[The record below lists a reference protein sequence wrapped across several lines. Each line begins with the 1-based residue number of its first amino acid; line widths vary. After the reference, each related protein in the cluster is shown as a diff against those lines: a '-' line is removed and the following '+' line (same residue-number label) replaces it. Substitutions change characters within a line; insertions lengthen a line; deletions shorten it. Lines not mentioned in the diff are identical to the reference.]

1 MDFLQIPGYPQGT
14 GSSIPD
20 DVKALPEHLLRQ
32 KRKSN
37 VRWSRQ
43 ASVFTT
49 GFFPS
54 LTWDLYQYN
63 PDMVGNKDRDPTPED
78 FFKTIKQLGAG
89 TFGTVKLV
97 ETHVTGERLAMKIMD
112 KSKCRSK
119 IRNRELK
126 AHILVGPCPFIVRYH
141 SCFQT
146 EYHPGG
152 SLAKFMDENGHF
164 DVPTTRDIKLTN
176 MLLGTDNHVRLC
188 DLGLCKL
195 GITSD
200 KKTHSRCG
208 ALRYSVLQ
216 KRPYGKEVDWW
227 SMGVVLYRMLT
238 GLTTSV
244 EFSCA
249 AVGHCRPFSLL
260 QDVTDSGGISKTTA
274 DWNVDLLL
282 VKFLREHPGTEAPDY
297 PFDARRDPDLVEKK
311 ILTEEPDYSHI
322 SNFTAQDLIMAWLKK
337 TQCERLGY
345 GDTEEED
352 IRGHAFFS
360 TIDWEELRTRH
371 TEPPSVHRRY
381 MRRASAQ
388 RQLERAADED
398 SDRMGGQVRG
408 VPVGRKVVAAIVLAI
423 ELISRFLRLRLDTV
437 HPEPVLTDSSGTTG
451 TSVYRVA
458 VLLCHSDKNKPVLS
472 TLDALKKFLED
483 NSGKL
488 VVIDFFAQWCGPCKM
503 IGPKVVQM
511 AKEMDTVAFAKV
523 DVDELEEVAQQYEV
537 SAMPTFIFI
546 RNCQK
551 FTLEGNKRLRKAFS
565 RPALYSVDHGALSQS
580 LGVGHARNA
589 RTSQLSNY
597 KESAFRPD
605 RLTLKRYVSGG
616 FLLFVCDRLE
626 RSMWS
631 GGDYDNESRLM

>member
-1 MDFLQIPGYPQGT
+1 MLEDA
-14 GSSIPD
+14 
-20 DVKALPEHLLRQ
+20 DVVGQLG
-32 KRKSN
+32 
-37 VRWSRQ
+37 W
-43 ASVFTT
+43 
-49 GFFPS
+49 
-54 LTWDLYQYN
+54 QYN

-146 EYHPGG
+146 EDFCYILIQYHPGG

-164 DVPTTRDIKLTN
+164 DVPTTRFYVAEMVEGLLHMHSLHMIHRDIKLTN

-208 ALRYSVLQ
+208 ALRYSAPEVLQ

-238 GLTTSV
+238 GL
-244 EFSCA
+244 
-249 AVGHCRPFSLL
+249 
-260 QDVTDSGGISKTTA
+260 
-274 DWNVDLLL
+274 
-282 VKFLREHPGTEAPDY
+282 Y

-398 SDRMGGQVRG
+398 SDRMGGQ
-408 VPVGRKVVAAIVLAI
+408 
-423 ELISRFLRLRLDTV
+423 
-437 HPEPVLTDSSGTTG
+437 
-451 TSVYRVA
+451 
-458 VLLCHSDKNKPVLS
+458 
-472 TLDALKKFLED
+472 DALKKFLED

-488 VVIDFFAQWCGPCKM
+488 VVIDFFAQCYNTFKPIPEDSESHHVVPKENDTDKDSSPQTNEAPTSESQVGASHKAALLVASKQRLVYTLQDLRHELTSLDEEVNRIRNDILNSRRFFNAMRGIPCEPTWGSSCRRNGSGSSSPSM
-503 IGPKVVQM
+503 YSLDNSFYASDETDSM
-511 AKEMDTVAFAKV
+511 ARSESSCSFASWRSEAELYNV
-523 DVDELEEVAQQYEV
+523 FTEVEDELVGERCSSVPVKVKDRALQ
-537 SAMPTFIFI
+537 P
-546 RNCQK
+546 
-551 FTLEGNKRLRKAFS
+551 
-565 RPALYSVDHGALSQS
+565 RPSSTGPRGRYRQ
-580 LGVGHARNA
+580 LGTQNGRA
-589 RTSQLSNY
+589 
-597 KESAFRPD
+597 
-605 RLTLKRYVSGG
+605 
-616 FLLFVCDRLE
+616 
-626 RSMWS
+626 
-631 GGDYDNESRLM
+631 